1 LKPKKINHTHLF
13 AFNETGTSQIIQPEC
28 NCKKGCVQMS
38 NISLQK
44 KRDKTVQGTDDA
56 WVQIILGGEHCA
68 LLVIFFLF
76 GAVL

>member
-1 LKPKKINHTHLF
+1 
-13 AFNETGTSQIIQPEC
+13 
-28 NCKKGCVQMS
+28 MS

-68 LLVIFFLF
+68 LPVIFSFWCGTMSQIKAKGHSLKHYTAP
-76 GAVL
+76 GVVVSTVHY